1 MKRLALCPN
10 RLAWLRQ
17 RFVSLAFYFVAG
29 SYCKSVRRFCGTCL
43 AATLLSSAA
52 FAFPVTVD
60 SCGIPL
66 IFETAPKRAVINDLN
81 MSEMAFALGLQPE
94 IVGLTGIT
102 GWYKVDDAFKKAQG
116 SIPELAPKYPTL
128 ENLLAVEPDFFF
140 AGWYYG
146 MKPGGDVTP
155 DTLAPHGIKTLVLSE
170 SCVHL
175 DKNRPAASM
184 DLLFSDVEKLGKIFG
199 KESEANAL
207 VAGWKERLAGI
218 TAKVGARSGTR
229 VFLYDSGEDKPFT
242 AGKFAIPSAMIE
254 AAGGKNVMADMETNW
269 GNTDWET
276 VATRNPEFLILLDYQ
291 DDAGYRKLLDF
302 LKQHPAM
309 KETDA
314 VKNGR
319 FVALRYAELTP
330 GPANIEAIDKIAKA
344 MHPEAF

>member
-1 MKRLALCPN
+1 MKRLL
-10 RLAWLRQ
+10 
-17 RFVSLAFYFVAG
+17 V
-29 SYCKSVRRFCGTCL
+29 CL
-43 AATLLSSAA
+43 AATLATSAA
-52 FAFPVTVD
+52 WAFPVTVD
-60 SCGIPL
+60 SCGAPIV
-66 IFETAPKRAVINDLN
+66 FEAPPSRAVIHDLN
-81 MSEMAFALGLQPE
+81 MTEMAFALGLQHS

-102 GWYKVDDAFKKAQG
+102 GWYKVGPEFTAQQG
-116 SIPELAPKYPTL
+116 SVPELAPKYPTL
-128 ENLLAVEPDFFF
+128 ENLLSVEPDFFF

-155 DTLAPHGIKTLVLSE
+155 DTLSPHGIKTLVLTE
-170 SCVHL
+170 SCVHV

-184 DLLFSDVEKLGKIFG
+184 DLLYRDVEKLGKIFS
-199 KESEANAL
+199 KEAEAQEL
-207 VAGWKERLAGI
+207 VARWKEQLASI
-218 TAKVGARSGTR
+218 TVKIGDNKGTR

-242 AGKFAIPSAMIE
+242 AGKYAIPTAMIE
-254 AAGGKNVMADMETNW
+254 AAGGENIMADMETSW

-302 LKQHPAM
+302 LKAHPAM

-314 VKNGR
+314 VKNER

-330 GPANIEAIDKIAKA
+330 GPANIGAIDKIARA